1 MLPAEAAES
10 FSESPPCARVGGSAG
25 LSRLC
30 VCVCVCVC
38 VFSSKVDPSPEYGMA
53 SSEN

>member
-10 FSESPPCARVGGSAG
+10 SESPPCARVGGSAG

-38 VFSSKVDPSPEYGMA
+38 MFSSKVDPSPEYGMA